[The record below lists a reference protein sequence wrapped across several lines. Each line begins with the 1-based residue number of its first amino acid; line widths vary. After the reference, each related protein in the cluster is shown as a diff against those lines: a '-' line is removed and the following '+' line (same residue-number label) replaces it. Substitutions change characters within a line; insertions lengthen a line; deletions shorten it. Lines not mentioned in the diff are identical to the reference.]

1 MRQEGHPACKRLLQ
15 LMNESCTKMEEDC
28 SVVSGQGVRPAD
40 KNTRIRIATV
50 NVGTMSKRSNEIVE
64 MLTRRRVDICC
75 LQETRWRGGSARKI
89 EGKDSY
95 YKFFW
100 CGDQSGYGGVGIM
113 IAEKWINDVISVTRI
128 NHRCIQLRL
137 LIGTVIVNTVCCYA
151 PQTGLSLEEKDD
163 FYDQV
168 MSVLASVPDDEM
180 LLVGGDFNDH
190 VG

>member
-15 LMNESCTKMEEDC
+15 LMNLSCTKMEEDC

-40 KNTRIRIATV
+40 KNIHIRIATV

-95 YKFFW
+95 YKSF
-100 CGDQSGYGGVGIM
+100 
-113 IAEKWINDVISVTRI
+113 
-128 NHRCIQLRL
+128 
-137 LIGTVIVNTVCCYA
+137 
-151 PQTGLSLEEKDD
+151 
-163 FYDQV
+163 
-168 MSVLASVPDDEM
+168 
-180 LLVGGDFNDH
+180 
-190 VG
+190 

>member
-1 MRQEGHPACKRLLQ
+1 
-15 LMNESCTKMEEDC
+15 
-28 SVVSGQGVRPAD
+28 
-40 KNTRIRIATV
+40 
-50 NVGTMSKRSNEIVE
+50 

-89 EGKDSY
+89 EGKNSF

-100 CGDQSGYGGVGIM
+100 SGDKSGLGGVGIM
-113 IAEKWINDVISVTRI
+113 IAEKWIEDVISVTCI

-151 PQTGLSLEEKDD
+151 PQSGLPVEEKDD

-168 MSVLASVPDDEM
+168 VSVIASVPENEM
-180 LLVGGDFNDH
+180 LLVGGDFNGH
-190 VG
+190 VGEHSLGNTSSFAEDLL